1 MMNEENHLISSLANE
16 SESYSFKD
24 STVIQ
29 NSNISFPEVSSWDDR
44 LVYMPSAPI
53 PKKLGH
59 LGMHNQ
65 SLSLISMPLKHDRDL
80 LVTEPKII
88 IKRDFPKVLPSQSP
102 SLYKIAKICLND
114 KEIFVNEKHIIKKE
128 AKHKLPILTKKS
140 FSSACITQKKSKSK
154 IDKKP
159 FVTADIDEV
168 LSLLKPGLKNPIKK
182 IVTPQLKSKTEI
194 YRSFFQKK
202 HRKNYE
208 SVFSNTVS
216 MDFGK
221 NKFV

>member
-1 MMNEENHLISSLANE
+1 MMNGENHLISSLANE

-24 STVIQ
+24 STVMHK
-29 NSNISFPEVSSWDDR
+29 SKISLPEVSSWDDR
-44 LVYMPSAPI
+44 LLYIPSAPTSKNI
-53 PKKLGH
+53 NH
-59 LGMHNQ
+59 LRMQ
-65 SLSLISMPLKHDRDL
+65 SLTLMMSPSKPDKDILI
-80 LVTEPKII
+80 TEPKII
-88 IKRDFPKVLPSQSP
+88 IKRDFPKVPPSQSS

-114 KEIFVNEKHIIKKE
+114 KEIFENEKHTIKKE
-128 AKHKLPILTKKS
+128 FKHKLPILNKKS
-140 FSSACITQKKSKSK
+140 FSSAHLTQKKSRSK
-154 IDKKP
+154 LDNKP

-208 SVFSNTVS
+208 SVFLSTVS
-216 MDFGK
+216 MDLGK